1 MLSLPGAT
9 AAAAVAMMFLR
20 ARKWQQ
26 LLPSPPESSGSG
38 SSAEAPPGIPGAT
51 SANGSGGGS
60 TEAPGCGGCW
70 HVYAATALMEH
81 QWAQDPNIA
90 RNIFEKGLED
100 VRLFRN
106 ADYVLEYH
114 RFLKGLGDL
123 ENGRALFERVLSEKC
138 HRTNGRL
145 WRHYVQ
151 FESEVGELPAALAVQ
166 KRAREALSGGGAY
179 SNVSLAVTRHKFLD
193 ILPVTPDQAVHL
205 AAALAPPALLTSSL
219 SRSVTSTSFLEPLLL
234 ASAAASTPHPIPS
247 NLPPGAAPSSG
258 PSVYLGS
265 GDIARIRPH
274 NFPPAVEGLLRELPP
289 ATLHDGP
296 TADVEKVIE
305 GLLAMDLSPAA
316 VLAACLEFEQGRT
329 MGASAGPPDPVGQ
342 GPKASIGMDEFEFGA
357 GNGGGGFPGGPSP
370 PPQFGFA
377 PPQPPSFSI
386 NPPTAT
392 GGAPVPLRRPPTAG
406 TPAVPRPRPSP
417 SPLPGRTP
425 PTTLPRTSA
434 PAADVPPEHAQQ
446 VMYPPEHAQQQQQQ
460 QAAAGPFGGHPPPPG
475 PHPHHPSTAQPQGG
489 FGFEHH
495 GRPPLEPPGGPKRRH
510 PELDQGHHHQPG
522 GPPGEE
528 EQHNDLEHYGPGPTQ
543 DMYRNRLKQR
553 NRPGLDG

>member
-9 AAAAVAMMFLR
+9 VAAAVAMMFLR

-342 GPKASIGMDEFEFGA
+342 GPKASIVRLRPTPA
-357 GNGGGGFPGGPSP
+357 A
-370 PPQFGFA
+370 QLQH
-377 PPQPPSFSI
+377 QP
-386 NPPTAT
+386 PPTAT
-392 GGAPVPLRRPPTAG
+392 GGPPFPFDGPPPPGPQQFHAPGPPPPPFQG
-406 TPAVPRPRPSP
+406 GPPPPHF
-417 SPLPGRTP
+417 PGPQP
-425 PTTLPRTSA
+425 PQQMY
-434 PAADVPPEHAQQ
+434 PPEHAQQ

-510 PELDQGHHHQPG
+510 PELDQGHHHQPAQPPMHATCAG